1 VSTAADSLAVS
12 QAGLAVSQTGQLYFE
27 DLPLE
32 QKFVTSGRTITE
44 ADVVAF
50 AGLSGDFNSLHVDET
65 FAATTGFGGR
75 IAHGLLVL
83 SVASG
88 LTTRLPVLHAL
99 QPSLLGMTE
108 VTCHWLAPTRIGD
121 TIRVE
126 LTFIGAQLTKSGT
139 RGRVTERR
147 VVLNQD
153 DVTVIDS
160 QWTLLV
166 ATRPSAGE

>member
-1 VSTAADSLAVS
+1 VSADGSGPGVS
-12 QAGLAVSQTGQLYFE
+12 QSERLYFG

-32 QKFVTSGRTITE
+32 KTFVTSGRTITE

-65 FAATTGFGGR
+65 FAASTPFGGR

-83 SVASG
+83 SIASG
-88 LTTRLPVLHAL
+88 LSTRLPVLHAL

-108 VTCHWLAPTRIGD
+108 VTCHWLAPVRIGD
-121 TIRVE
+121 TVRVE
-126 LTFIGAQLTKSGT
+126 LTFTAAQLTRSGT

-153 DVTVIDS
+153 GVTVLDS
-160 QWTLLV
+160 RWTLLV
-166 ATRPSAGE
+166 ATRPGGE

>member
-1 VSTAADSLAVS
+1 MSADGGSLAVS
-12 QAGLAVSQTGQLYFE
+12 QIDRLYFE

-32 QKFVTSGRTITE
+32 KKFVTSGRTITE

-65 FAATTGFGGR
+65 FAAATGFGGR

-88 LTTRLPVLHAL
+88 LTTRLPVLQAL

-108 VTCHWLAPTRIGD
+108 VTCRWLAPTRIGD

-126 LTFIGAQLTKSGT
+126 LTFIGAQLTRSGT
-139 RGRVTERR
+139 RGKVTERR
-147 VVLNQD
+147 VALNQD
-153 DVTVIDS
+153 DVTVLDS

-166 ATRPSAGE
+166 AARPSAGE

>member
-1 VSTAADSLAVS
+1 VSANGGSLAAS
-12 QAGLAVSQTGQLYFE
+12 QIDRLYFE

-32 QKFVTSGRTITE
+32 KKFVTSGRTITE

-65 FAATTGFGGR
+65 FAAATEFGGR

-83 SVASG
+83 SIASG

-99 QPSLLGMTE
+99 QPSLLGMTD

-126 LTFIGAQLTKSGT
+126 LTFTAAQLTRSGT

-147 VVLNQD
+147 VALNQD
-153 DVTVIDS
+153 DVTVLDS

>member
-1 VSTAADSLAVS
+1 MSADGGSLAVS
-12 QAGLAVSQTGQLYFE
+12 QIDQLYFE

-32 QKFVTSGRTITE
+32 KKFVTSGRTITE

-65 FAATTGFGGR
+65 FAAATGFGGR

-126 LTFIGAQLTKSGT
+126 LTFIGAQLTRSGT

-147 VVLNQD
+147 VALNQH
-153 DVTVIDS
+153 DVAVLDS

-166 ATRPSAGE
+166 AARPSAGE

>member
-1 VSTAADSLAVS
+1 MSADGGSLAVS
-12 QAGLAVSQTGQLYFE
+12 QIDRLYFE

-32 QKFVTSGRTITE
+32 KTFVTSGRTITE

-65 FAATTGFGGR
+65 FAAASGFGGR

-83 SVASG
+83 SIASG

-99 QPSLLGMTE
+99 QPSLLGMTD

-126 LTFIGAQLTKSGT
+126 LTFTAAQLTRSGT

-147 VVLNQD
+147 VALNQD
-153 DVTVIDS
+153 DVTVLDS

>member
-1 VSTAADSLAVS
+1 VSADAGSLAAS
-12 QAGLAVSQTGQLYFE
+12 QVDRLYFE
-27 DLPLE
+27 DLPLD
-32 QKFVTSGRTITE
+32 KTFVTAGRTITE

-65 FAATTGFGGR
+65 FAAATGFGGR

-99 QPSLLGMTE
+99 QPSLLGMTD

-126 LTFIGAQLTKSGT
+126 LTFTAAQLTRSGT

-147 VVLNQD
+147 VALNQD
-153 DVTVIDS
+153 DVTVLDS

>member
-1 VSTAADSLAVS
+1 VSADAGSLAAS
-12 QAGLAVSQTGQLYFE
+12 QVDRLYFE
-27 DLPLE
+27 DLPLD
-32 QKFVTSGRTITE
+32 KTFVTAGRTITE

-65 FAATTGFGGR
+65 FAAATGFGGR

-99 QPSLLGMTE
+99 QPSLLGMTG

-126 LTFIGAQLTKSGT
+126 LTFIAAQLTRSGT

-147 VVLNQD
+147 VALNQD
-153 DVTVIDS
+153 DVAVLDS

>member
-1 VSTAADSLAVS
+1 MSADGGSLAAS
-12 QAGLAVSQTGQLYFE
+12 QIDRLYFE

-32 QKFVTSGRTITE
+32 KTFVTSGRTITE

-65 FAATTGFGGR
+65 FAAATGFGGR

-108 VTCHWLAPTRIGD
+108 VTCHWLAPVRIGD

-126 LTFIGAQLTKSGT
+126 LTFTGAQLTRSGT
-139 RGRVTERR
+139 RGRITERR
-147 VVLNQD
+147 VALNQD
-153 DVTVIDS
+153 DVTVLDS

-166 ATRPSAGE
+166 AARPSAGE

>member
-1 VSTAADSLAVS
+1 MSAGGGSLAVS
-12 QAGLAVSQTGQLYFE
+12 QIDRLYFE

-32 QKFVTSGRTITE
+32 KKFVTSGRTITE

-65 FAATTGFGGR
+65 FAAATGFGGR

-88 LTTRLPVLHAL
+88 LTSRLPVLHAL

-126 LTFIGAQLTKSGT
+126 LTFIGAQLTRSGT

-147 VVLNQD
+147 VALNQD
-153 DVTVIDS
+153 DVTVLDS

-166 ATRPSAGE
+166 AARPSAGE

>member
-1 VSTAADSLAVS
+1 VSAAGDGLAVS
-12 QAGLAVSQTGQLYFE
+12 QAGRLYFE
-27 DLPLE
+27 DVPLE
-32 QKFVTSGRTITE
+32 QKFVSSGRTITE

-65 FAATTGFGGR
+65 FAAATGFGGR

-126 LTFIGAQLTKSGT
+126 LTFVGAQLTRSGT

-147 VVLNQD
+147 LVLNQD

-166 ATRPSAGE
+166 ATRPSAGA

>member
-1 VSTAADSLAVS
+1 MSADGGSLAVS
-12 QAGLAVSQTGQLYFE
+12 QIDRLYFE

-32 QKFVTSGRTITE
+32 KKFVTSGRTITE

-65 FAATTGFGGR
+65 FAAATGFGGR

-88 LTTRLPVLHAL
+88 LTTRLPVLQAL

-108 VTCHWLAPTRIGD
+108 VTCRWLAPIRIGD

-126 LTFIGAQLTKSGT
+126 LTFIGAQLTRSGT

-147 VVLNQD
+147 VALNQD
-153 DVTVIDS
+153 DVTVLDS

-166 ATRPSAGE
+166 AARPSAGE

>member
-153 DVTVIDS
+153 DATVIDS

-166 ATRPSAGE
+166 ATRPSAGT

>member
-1 VSTAADSLAVS
+1 VSADGSGPGVS
-12 QAGLAVSQTGQLYFE
+12 QGERLYVE

-32 QKFVTSGRTITE
+32 KTFVTSGRTITE

-65 FAATTGFGGR
+65 FAASTPFGGR

-83 SVASG
+83 SIASG
-88 LTTRLPVLHAL
+88 LSTRLPVLHAL

-108 VTCHWLAPTRIGD
+108 VTCHWLATTRIGD

-126 LTFIGAQLTKSGT
+126 LTFIGAQLTRSGT

-147 VVLNQD
+147 VALNQD
-153 DVTVIDS
+153 DVTVLDS

-166 ATRPSAGE
+166 AARPSAGE

>member
-1 VSTAADSLAVS
+1 VSVAGNSLAVS
-12 QAGLAVSQTGQLYFE
+12 QADRLYFE
-27 DLPLE
+27 DVPLKK
-32 QKFVTSGRTITE
+32 KFVTSGRTITE

-50 AGLSGDFNSLHVDET
+50 AGLSGDFNSLHMDET
-65 FAATTGFGGR
+65 FAAATGFGGR

-126 LTFIGAQLTKSGT
+126 LTFTEAQLTRSGT

-147 VVLNQD
+147 VALNQD

-166 ATRPSAGE
+166 ATRPSAGA

>member
-1 VSTAADSLAVS
+1 MSADGGSLAAS
-12 QAGLAVSQTGQLYFE
+12 QIDRLYFE

-32 QKFVTSGRTITE
+32 KKFVTSGRTITE

-65 FAATTGFGGR
+65 FAAATGFGGR

-108 VTCHWLAPTRIGD
+108 VTCHWLAPVRIGD

-126 LTFIGAQLTKSGT
+126 LTFIGAQLTRSGT

-147 VVLNQD
+147 VALNQD
-153 DVTVIDS
+153 DVTVLDS

-166 ATRPSAGE
+166 AARPSAGE

>member
-1 VSTAADSLAVS
+1 VSADAGSLA
-12 QAGLAVSQTGQLYFE
+12 AGQVDRLYFE
-27 DLPLE
+27 DLPLD
-32 QKFVTSGRTITE
+32 KTFVTAGRTITE

-65 FAATTGFGGR
+65 FAAATGFGGR

-88 LTTRLPVLHAL
+88 LTTRLPVLQAL
-99 QPSLLGMTE
+99 QPALLGMTD
-108 VTCHWLAPTRIGD
+108 VTCRWLAPTRIGD

-126 LTFIGAQLTKSGT
+126 LTFTAAQVTRSGT

-147 VVLNQD
+147 VALNQD
-153 DVTVIDS
+153 DVTVLDS

>member
-1 VSTAADSLAVS
+1 MSADGGSLAVS
-12 QAGLAVSQTGQLYFE
+12 QIDRLYFE
-27 DLPLE
+27 DLPVGK
-32 QKFVTSGRTITE
+32 KFVTSGRTITE

-65 FAATTGFGGR
+65 FAAATGFGGR

-126 LTFIGAQLTKSGT
+126 LTFIGAQLTRSGT

-147 VVLNQD
+147 VALNQD
-153 DVTVIDS
+153 DVTVLDS

-166 ATRPSAGE
+166 AARPSAGE

>member
-1 VSTAADSLAVS
+1 MSADAGSLAAS
-12 QAGLAVSQTGQLYFE
+12 QVDRLYFE
-27 DLPLE
+27 DLPLD
-32 QKFVTSGRTITE
+32 KTFVTAGRTITE

-65 FAATTGFGGR
+65 FAAATGFGGR

-108 VTCHWLAPTRIGD
+108 VTCRWLAPTRIGD

-126 LTFIGAQLTKSGT
+126 LTFIGAQLTRSGT

-147 VVLNQD
+147 VALNQD
-153 DVTVIDS
+153 DVTVLDS

-166 ATRPSAGE
+166 AARPSAGE

>member
-1 VSTAADSLAVS
+1 VSADAGSLAAS
-12 QAGLAVSQTGQLYFE
+12 QVDRLYFE
-27 DLPLE
+27 DLPLD
-32 QKFVTSGRTITE
+32 KTFVTAGRTITE

-65 FAATTGFGGR
+65 FAAATGFGGR

-88 LTTRLPVLHAL
+88 LTTRLPVLQAL
-99 QPSLLGMTE
+99 QPALLGMTD
-108 VTCHWLAPTRIGD
+108 VTCRWLAPTRIGD

-126 LTFIGAQLTKSGT
+126 LTFIAAKLTRSGT

-147 VVLNQD
+147 VALNQD
-153 DVTVIDS
+153 DVAVLDS

>member
-1 VSTAADSLAVS
+1 VSADAGSLAAS
-12 QAGLAVSQTGQLYFE
+12 QVDRLYFE
-27 DLPLE
+27 DLPLD
-32 QKFVTSGRTITE
+32 KTFVTAGRTITE

-65 FAATTGFGGR
+65 FAAATGFGGR

-126 LTFIGAQLTKSGT
+126 LTFVGAQLTRSGT

-147 VVLNQD
+147 VALNQD
-153 DVTVIDS
+153 DVTVLDS

-166 ATRPSAGE
+166 AARPSAGE

>member
-1 VSTAADSLAVS
+1 MSADGGSLAAS
-12 QAGLAVSQTGQLYFE
+12 QIDRLYFE

-32 QKFVTSGRTITE
+32 KKFVTSGRTITE

-65 FAATTGFGGR
+65 FAAATGFGGR

-99 QPSLLGMTE
+99 PPSLLGMTE

-147 VVLNQD
+147 VALNQD
-153 DVTVIDS
+153 DVTVLDS

-166 ATRPSAGE
+166 AARPSAGE

>member
-1 VSTAADSLAVS
+1 VSANGGSLAAS
-12 QAGLAVSQTGQLYFE
+12 QIDRLYFE

-32 QKFVTSGRTITE
+32 KKFVTSGRTITE

-65 FAATTGFGGR
+65 FAAATGFGGR

-99 QPSLLGMTE
+99 QPALLGMTD
-108 VTCHWLAPTRIGD
+108 VTCRWLAPTRIGD

-126 LTFIGAQLTKSGT
+126 LTFIAAKLTRSGT

-147 VVLNQD
+147 VALNQD
-153 DVTVIDS
+153 DVAVLDS

>member
-1 VSTAADSLAVS
+1 MSVDGGRVTV
-12 QAGLAVSQTGQLYFE
+12 GQGDRLYFE
-27 DLPLE
+27 DVPLD
-32 QKFVTSGRTITE
+32 KTFVTSGRTITE

-65 FAATTGFGGR
+65 FAAATGFGGR

-83 SVASG
+83 SIASG
-88 LTTRLPVLHAL
+88 LSTRLPVLHAL
-99 QPSLLGMTE
+99 QASLLGMTD
-108 VTCHWLAPTRIGD
+108 VTCRWLAPTRIGD
-121 TIRVE
+121 TVRVE
-126 LTFIGAQLTKSGT
+126 LTFTAAQLTRSGT

-153 DVTVIDS
+153 DVTVLDS

-166 ATRPSAGE
+166 ATRPPMGQ

>member
-1 VSTAADSLAVS
+1 VSANGGSLAAS
-12 QAGLAVSQTGQLYFE
+12 HIDRLYFE

-32 QKFVTSGRTITE
+32 KKFVTSGRTITE

-65 FAATTGFGGR
+65 FAAATGFGGR

-108 VTCHWLAPTRIGD
+108 VTCHWLAPVRIGD

-126 LTFIGAQLTKSGT
+126 LTFIGAQLTRSGT

-147 VVLNQD
+147 VALNQD
-153 DVTVIDS
+153 DVTVLDS

-166 ATRPSAGE
+166 AARPSAGE

>member
-1 VSTAADSLAVS
+1 LSADGS
-12 QAGLAVSQTGQLYFE
+12 GLAASQIDRLYFE

-32 QKFVTSGRTITE
+32 KKFVTSGRTITE

-65 FAATTGFGGR
+65 FAAATGFGGR

-99 QPSLLGMTE
+99 QPSLLGMTD
-108 VTCHWLAPTRIGD
+108 VTCRWLAPTRIGD
-121 TIRVE
+121 TIHVE
-126 LTFIGAQLTKSGT
+126 LTFTGAQLTRSGA

-147 VVLNQD
+147 VALNQD
-153 DVTVIDS
+153 DVMVLDS

>member
-1 VSTAADSLAVS
+1 VSADGGSLAVS
-12 QAGLAVSQTGQLYFE
+12 QIDRLYFE

-32 QKFVTSGRTITE
+32 KKFVTSGRTITE

-65 FAATTGFGGR
+65 FAAATGFGGR

-108 VTCHWLAPTRIGD
+108 VTCRWLAPTRIGD

-126 LTFIGAQLTKSGT
+126 LTFTGAQLTRSGT

-147 VVLNQD
+147 VALNQD
-153 DVTVIDS
+153 DVTVLDS

-166 ATRPSAGE
+166 AARPSAGE

>member
-1 VSTAADSLAVS
+1 VTAAGDGLAVS
-12 QAGLAVSQTGQLYFE
+12 QAGRLYFE
-27 DLPLE
+27 DVPLE
-32 QKFVTSGRTITE
+32 QKFLSSGRTITE

-65 FAATTGFGGR
+65 FAASTGFGGR

-108 VTCHWLAPTRIGD
+108 VTCHWLAPVRIGD

-126 LTFIGAQLTKSGT
+126 LTFVAAQLTRSGT

-160 QWTLLV
+160 EWTLLV
-166 ATRPSAGE
+166 ATRPAAGA

>member
-1 VSTAADSLAVS
+1 MSADAGSLAAS
-12 QAGLAVSQTGQLYFE
+12 QVDRLYFE
-27 DLPLE
+27 DLPLD
-32 QKFVTSGRTITE
+32 KTFVTAGRTITE

-65 FAATTGFGGR
+65 FAAATGFGGR

-99 QPSLLGMTE
+99 QPALLGMTD
-108 VTCHWLAPTRIGD
+108 VTCRWLAPTRIGD

-126 LTFIGAQLTKSGT
+126 LTFIAAQLTRSGT

-147 VVLNQD
+147 VALNQD
-153 DVTVIDS
+153 DVTVLDS

-166 ATRPSAGE
+166 AARPSSGE

>member
-1 VSTAADSLAVS
+1 VSADAGSLAAS
-12 QAGLAVSQTGQLYFE
+12 QVDRLYFE
-27 DLPLE
+27 DLPLD
-32 QKFVTSGRTITE
+32 KTFVTAGRTITE

-65 FAATTGFGGR
+65 FAAATGFGGR

-99 QPSLLGMTE
+99 QPALLGMTD
-108 VTCHWLAPTRIGD
+108 VTCRWLAPTRIGD

-126 LTFIGAQLTKSGT
+126 LTFIAAQLTRSGT

-147 VVLNQD
+147 VALNQD
-153 DVTVIDS
+153 DVTVLDS
-160 QWTLLV
+160 HWTLLV
-166 ATRPSAGE
+166 AARPSAGE